1 MNRAYHPPVHGRPL
15 LIGGLVTLLVVGLIA
30 LFVIGRPQAEP
41 LAVVAAWTASRNAG
55 DVDAA
60 FTLLADDANVFVGS
74 IDDPGRRNATRQI
87 LAAQAL
93 AGWTIVD
100 SDCEAS
106 GETSTDVTVTCRYQ
120 MDDEILRRWGLSFTG
135 THQYLV
141 RDGKIARVTRVH
153 DIPSRDEAYGAL
165 GAFKAWVAEVHPD
178 LLEVIWSDPQS
189 VTYATPEGAAA
200 MLELLD
206 EYEQSRSGVDK
217 SLGDGWS

>member
-1 MNRAYHPPVHGRPL
+1 MRGRPL
-15 LIGGLVTLLVVGLIA
+15 LIGGLVTLLVVSVIA
-30 LFVIGRPQAEP
+30 AIVVGRPQADP
-41 LAVVAAWTASRNAG
+41 LEVVAAWTASRNAG

-60 FTLLADDANVFVGS
+60 LSLLADDASVFGGS
-74 IDDPGRRNATRQI
+74 IADPGRRNETRQI

-100 SDCEAS
+100 SDCEATD
-106 GETSTDVTVTCRYQ
+106 ETSTDVIVTCRYR
-120 MDDEILRRWGLSFTG
+120 MDDEILRRWELSFTG
-135 THQYLV
+135 THQYIV

-153 DIPSRDEAYGAL
+153 DISSRDQAYSAL

-178 LLEVIWSDPQS
+178 LVAVIWSDPQGA
-189 VTYATPEGAAA
+189 TYGTPEGAAA

-217 SLGDGWS
+217 SFSDRWS